1 MRDLYMATKTT
12 STKQLMHERK
22 SVRKYKQGVTIPQE
36 VLMQLLQD
44 ATSAP
49 SSSNTQ
55 SWRFLV
61 IQDQEMKKA
70 LRPIAN
76 NQEQIETSSAVI
88 AVLADIEMYKRAEEI
103 YNASF
108 EQGFMPRDIADMMIE
123 NTVKLYSGLPQ
134 ETLKSIVH
142 FDAGLIS
149 MQIMLLAKE
158 LGYDTVTMGGF
169 NKAQFAEKFELPQ
182 NEIPVVLIAIGE
194 AAEPARNTSRIPAEK
209 ITKFF

>member
-1 MRDLYMATKTT
+1 MTT
-12 STKQLMHERK
+12 TITSMKQLMHERK
-22 SVRKYKQGVTIPQE
+22 SVRKYKQGVTIPQK

-61 IQDQEMKKA
+61 IQDQEVKKE

-88 AVLADIEMYKRAEEI
+88 AVLADVEMYKRAEEI

-108 EQGFMPRDIADMMIE
+108 EQGFMPREIADMMIE

-134 ETLKSIVH
+134 ETLKNIVN

-158 LGYDTVTMGGF
+158 LGYDTVPMGGF

-182 NEIPVVLIAIGE
+182 NEIPVLLIAIGE
-194 AAEPARNTSRIPAEK
+194 AAEPLLSVIRTRRP
-209 ITKFF
+209 

>member
-1 MRDLYMATKTT
+1 MTTTMT

-36 VLMQLLQD
+36 TLMQLLKD

-55 SWRFLV
+55 PWRFLV
-61 IQDQEMKKA
+61 IQDQEVKKE
-70 LRPIAN
+70 LRAIGN

-88 AVLADIEMYKRAEEI
+88 AVLADVEMYKNAEEI
-103 YNASF
+103 YNANF
-108 EQGFMPRDIADMMIE
+108 DQGFMPREIADMMIE
-123 NTVKLYSGLPQ
+123 NTVKLYSGLPA
-134 ETLKSIVH
+134 EVVSNIVH

-158 LGYDTVTMGGF
+158 LGYDTVPMGGF
-169 NKAQFAEKFELPQ
+169 NKVKFAEKFDLPQ
-182 NEIPVVLIAIGE
+182 NEIPVLLIAIGE
-194 AAEPARNTSRIPAEK
+194 AAEPARGTSRIAVEK
-209 ITKFF
+209 ITKFI

>member
-1 MRDLYMATKTT
+1 MKTAIT

-22 SVRKYKQGVTIPQE
+22 SVRKYKQGVKFSQE
-36 VLMQLLQD
+36 VLLQLLQD

-55 SWRFLV
+55 PWRFLV
-61 IQDQEMKKA
+61 IQDQEVKKE
-70 LRPIAN
+70 LRSIAN

-88 AVLADIEMYKRAEEI
+88 AVLADVEMYKNAEEI
-103 YNASF
+103 YNANF
-108 EQGFMPRDIADMMIE
+108 EQGYMPREIADMMIE

-134 ETLKSIVH
+134 EVIKNIVH

-182 NEIPVVLIAIGE
+182 NVIPVVLIAIGE
-194 AAEPARNTSRIPAEK
+194 AAEPARNTTRIPAEK
-209 ITKFF
+209 LTKFI

>member
-1 MRDLYMATKTT
+1 MKTAIT

-22 SVRKYKQGVTIPQE
+22 SVRKYKQGVKFSQE
-36 VLMQLLQD
+36 VLLQLLQD

-55 SWRFLV
+55 PWRFLV
-61 IQDQEMKKA
+61 IQDQEVKKE
-70 LRPIAN
+70 LRSIAN

-88 AVLADIEMYKRAEEI
+88 AVLADVEMYKNAEEI
-103 YNASF
+103 YNANF
-108 EQGFMPRDIADMMIE
+108 EQGYMPREIADMMIE

-134 ETLKSIVH
+134 EVIKNIVH
-142 FDAGLIS
+142 FDAGLVS

-182 NEIPVVLIAIGE
+182 NVIPVVLIAIGE
-194 AAEPARNTSRIPAEK
+194 AAEPARNTTRISAGK
-209 ITKFF
+209 LTKFI

>member
-1 MRDLYMATKTT
+1 MATNTT

-88 AVLADIEMYKRAEEI
+88 AVLADIEMYKHAEEI

-108 EQGFMPRDIADMMIE
+108 EQGFMPREIADMMIE
-123 NTVKLYSGLPQ
+123 NTVKLYSGLSQ

-169 NKAQFAEKFELPQ
+169 NKVQFAEKFELPK

>member
-1 MRDLYMATKTT
+1 MATNTT

-61 IQDQEMKKA
+61 IQDQEMKKE

-108 EQGFMPRDIADMMIE
+108 EQGFMPREIADMMIE
-123 NTVKLYSGLPQ
+123 NTVNLYSGLPQ

-149 MQIMLLAKE
+149 MQITLLAKE
-158 LGYDTVTMGGF
+158 LGYDTVIMGGF
-169 NKAQFAEKFELPQ
+169 NKAQFAEKFELPK

-194 AAEPARNTSRIPAEK
+194 AAEPARNTSRIPAEQ